1 MVSCVQVVPFNKSSL
16 HVCFKQLQIHQHF
29 YISSVNTTIKHIFA
43 FEYSCMCTEDSKLP
57 CINLV
62 NGVVLSVSL
71 TAEQTERRF
80 FFIFSQVDLET
91 NIMYCITG
99 SIYTVTSIS
108 TQQCDHYD
116 QHCLYI
122 CPNSSTA
129 LLCWHMSGWMQSVVT
144 FRMKRL
150 GIKQEQ

>member
-1 MVSCVQVVPFNKSSL
+1 
-16 HVCFKQLQIHQHF
+16 
-29 YISSVNTTIKHIFA
+29 
-43 FEYSCMCTEDSKLP
+43 MCTEDSKLP

-71 TAEQTERRF
+71 TAEQTDRSF

-129 LLCWHMSGWMQSVVT
+129 LLYWHMSGWMQSVVT